1 VSRVDPRCIKIQ
13 DKTTNELFAFILSSD
28 QQSSGIGSS
37 YDLGYR
43 EPTSTASQQNG
54 QVPSLKKLY
63 KKMVRS

>member
-1 VSRVDPRCIKIQ
+1 LTQDVSKYKIK
-13 DKTTNELFAFILSSD
+13 TNELFAFILPSD

-54 QVPSLKKLY
+54 
-63 KKMVRS
+63 